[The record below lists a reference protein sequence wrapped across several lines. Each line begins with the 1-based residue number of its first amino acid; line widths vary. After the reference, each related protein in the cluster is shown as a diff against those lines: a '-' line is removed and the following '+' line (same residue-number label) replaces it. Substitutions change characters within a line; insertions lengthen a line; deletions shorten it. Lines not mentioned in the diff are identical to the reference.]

1 MTDATDAL
9 PVTIEEIVVGD
20 DPDAWRRAGFT
31 VDESGACWVGTVR
44 LRLAGTED
52 GRRIRTWSLH
62 GVPTALRDVDGLPTV
77 AAANPPAAPPSAVA
91 HPNGTRSIDHVVVAS
106 PDVDRTVQALAA
118 LGLTPRR
125 ERTTD
130 SYGAPMRQLFFRLGE
145 VVLELVGLEEPTGDD
160 PAAFFGL
167 ALTVDDLDAAAGLL
181 GDGLGSIKDAVQDG
195 RRIATLRHRDLG
207 MSVAVALM
215 SP

>member
-1 MTDATDAL
+1 MTDPTDSL

-20 DPDAWRRAGFT
+20 DPEAWRKAGFD
-31 VDESGACWVGTVR
+31 VGDDGSCWLGTVR
-44 LRLAGTED
+44 VRLAGADD
-52 GRRIRTWSLH
+52 GRRIRRWSLH
-62 GVPTALRDVDGLPTV
+62 GVPASTSDLDGLPTV
-77 AAANPPAAPPSAVA
+77 AAVDPPSAPPDGVA
-91 HPNGTRSIDHVVVAS
+91 HANGTRAIDHVVVAS
-106 PDVDRTVQALAA
+106 PDVDRTVEALAA
-118 LGLTPRR
+118 LGLRSRR

-145 VVLELVGLEEPTGDD
+145 VILELVGLEEPTGDD

-167 ALTVDDLDAAAGLL
+167 ALTVGDLDAAAALL
-181 GDGLGSIKDAVQDG
+181 GEGLGSINDAVQDG

-207 MSVAVALM
+207 MSVAIALM